1 MKLIKILIL
10 AALFASPALAA
21 PVVYNVEPT
30 HTFPRFSYNHLGL
43 STQLSRFDRT
53 SGTITLD
60 AAARTASV
68 DVTIDMTSVSTGSE
82 VFNEHIQKPGLF
94 DTASYPTATYRST
107 AVKFDGDRPVA
118 VEGILT
124 INGVSRPVTLKV
136 TSFTRKLHP
145 MLRKEAIGAD
155 AHAVVR
161 RSDFNAGKNVPFV
174 GDEVVLSI
182 ALEAIAQ

>member
-1 MKLIKILIL
+1 MKLKSILIFAGLL
-10 AALFASPALAA
+10 AGPALAA
-21 PVVYNVEPT
+21 PVVYNLEPT
-30 HTFPRFSYNHLGL
+30 HTYPRFSYNHLGI

-60 AAARTASV
+60 AAARTAAV
-68 DVTIDMTSVSTGSE
+68 DVTIDMTSVSTGSA
-82 VFNEHIQKPGLF
+82 VFNDHIQKPGLF
-94 DTASYPTATYRST
+94 DTANHPTATYRST

-118 VEGILT
+118 VDGVLT
-124 INGVSRPVTLKV
+124 INGVSRPVTLTV

-161 RSDFNAGKNVPFV
+161 RSEFNAGKNVPFV
-174 GDEVVLSI
+174 GDEVTLSI
-182 ALEAIAQ
+182 AMEAIAQ